1 MMRYQR
7 VSPDCAPLSND
18 KKPNGAENGRSIPN
32 GFNSTSTNFDT
43 KGFRFRSP
51 SGNQDHHNNST
62 TSSPHSE
69 NNHNQTQGRDSSP
82 GPSPSRGGNGDM
94 LLQWG
99 QKKRARVSR
108 SEIRALADESSSSGQ
123 ARQPINRVPRRVD
136 NKFSPPTMPPPPPP
150 PPPPSQQSIS
160 TSTRGGNLKK
170 ENSGFL
176 SQRIPLVPFSAL
188 DPYSLRSLR
197 KPPFVCLFLRTKPKH
212 FSSAKFASLF
222 FFFFFGGHD
231 QEFRKAI
238 RCWKWVPSRNS
249 GGSSRVVSRSTA
261 EKRSPPTPENIDRKM
276 PRSRSAAK
284 DEKPNGS
291 LVQADHQMN
300 QVDSTPSKSEKEAGV
315 ITSNTVSVPVV
326 ASGGEKANTNEVIEW
341 PRIYIALSR
350 KEKEDDFFAMKGT
363 KLPQRPKKRAKNIDK
378 ALQYCFPG
386 MWLSDLTK
394 SRYEVREKKCVKKQ
408 KRRGLKGMESMDSD
422 SE

>member
-1 MMRYQR
+1 MNDCSIVYRYQR
-7 VSPDCAPLSND
+7 VSPDCVPLSNG
-18 KKPNGAENGRSIPN
+18 KKPNEAENGRSIPN
-32 GFNSTSTNFDT
+32 AFNSASTNFDT

-51 SGNQDHHNNST
+51 SRNQEHHNNST

-69 NNHNQTQGRDSSP
+69 NNHNQTQRHDSSP
-82 GPSPSRGGNGDM
+82 APSPSRGCNGDM

-108 SEIRALADESSSSGQ
+108 SEIRGLADESSSSGQ
-123 ARQPINRVPRRVD
+123 ARQPINKVPRRVD
-136 NKFSPPTMPPPPPP
+136 NKFSSPTMPPPPPP
-150 PPPPSQQSIS
+150 PPPPQQSIS
-160 TSTRGGNLKK
+160 TSTRGGNIKK

-176 SQRIPLVPFSAL
+176 SRRNLEK
-188 DPYSLRSLR
+188 RSGAGNG
-197 KPPFVCLFLRTKPKH
+197 
-212 FSSAKFASLF
+212 S
-222 FFFFFGGHD
+222 
-231 QEFRKAI
+231 
-238 RCWKWVPSRNS
+238 PSRNS

-261 EKRSPPTPENIDRKM
+261 GKRSPPPPENIDRKM
-276 PRSRSAAK
+276 PSSRSAAK

-291 LVQADHQMN
+291 LVQGDRQMN
-300 QVDSTPSKSEKEAGV
+300 QVDSTRAKSEREAGV
-315 ITSNTVSVPVV
+315 TTSNTVPAPAV
-326 ASGGEKANTNEVIEW
+326 ASGGEKVNNNEVIEW

>member
-1 MMRYQR
+1 MLYGSSLCHLLIMNDCSIVYRYQR
-7 VSPDCAPLSND
+7 VSPDFVPLSNG
-18 KKPNGAENGRSIPN
+18 KKPNEAENGRSIPN
-32 GFNSTSTNFDT
+32 AFNSASTNFDT

-51 SGNQDHHNNST
+51 SRNQDHHNNST
-62 TSSPHSE
+62 SSSPHSE
-69 NNHNQTQGRDSSP
+69 NHNQTQRHDSSP
-82 GPSPSRGGNGDM
+82 GPSPSRGGNGDV

-108 SEIRALADESSSSGQ
+108 SEIRGLADESSSSGQ
-123 ARQPINRVPRRVD
+123 ARQPINKVPRRVD

-150 PPPPSQQSIS
+150 PPPQQSIS
-160 TSTRGGNLKK
+160 TSTRGGNIKK

-176 SQRIPLVPFSAL
+176 SRRNLEK
-188 DPYSLRSLR
+188 RSGAGNG
-197 KPPFVCLFLRTKPKH
+197 
-212 FSSAKFASLF
+212 S
-222 FFFFFGGHD
+222 
-231 QEFRKAI
+231 
-238 RCWKWVPSRNS
+238 PSRNS

-261 EKRSPPTPENIDRKM
+261 GKRSPPPPENIDRKM
-276 PRSRSAAK
+276 PSSRSAAK

-291 LVQADHQMN
+291 LVQGDHQMN
-300 QVDSTPSKSEKEAGV
+300 HVDSTRAKSEKEAGV
-315 ITSNTVSVPVV
+315 TTSNTVSVPVA
-326 ASGGEKANTNEVIEW
+326 ASGGEKVNNNEVIEW

>member
-7 VSPDCAPLSND
+7 VSPDCVPLSNG

-43 KGFRFRSP
+43 KGLRFRSP
-51 SGNQDHHNNST
+51 SRNQDHHNNST

-69 NNHNQTQGRDSSP
+69 NNHNQTQRHDSSP
-82 GPSPSRGGNGDM
+82 GPSPSRGGNGDV

-150 PPPPSQQSIS
+150 PPPPKQSIS
-160 TSTRGGNLKK
+160 TSIRGGNLKK

-176 SQRIPLVPFSAL
+176 SHRNLEK
-188 DPYSLRSLR
+188 RSGAGNG
-197 KPPFVCLFLRTKPKH
+197 
-212 FSSAKFASLF
+212 S
-222 FFFFFGGHD
+222 
-231 QEFRKAI
+231 
-238 RCWKWVPSRNS
+238 PSRNS

-261 EKRSPPTPENIDRKM
+261 GKRSPPTPENIDRKM
-276 PRSRSAAK
+276 PSSRSAAK

-300 QVDSTPSKSEKEAGV
+300 QVDSTRAKSEKEAGV
-315 ITSNTVSVPVV
+315 TTSNTVSVPVV
-326 ASGGEKANTNEVIEW
+326 ASGGEKANNNGVIEW